1 MSIAKT
7 GVKWNKE
14 NFIKTVK
21 SNCFG
26 HTSNVIVDLVNFSES
41 TADNLS
47 WGKGESCGTMTY
59 KCKSEDYGLIPLFNL
74 TTNGKI
80 KFHINY
86 LRDKVESKEIVRD
99 YQLKLESNFMMDFDS
114 HEYPSDLSH
123 KIEDLFN
130 LKTEVDRFQA
140 DISGISARLK
150 Q

>member
-1 MSIAKT
+1 MN
-7 GVKWNKE
+7 KWNKE

-26 HTSNVIVDLVNFSES
+26 HTTNVIVDLVNFSEN

-59 KCKSEDYGLIPLFNL
+59 KCKSEDYGLVPLFNL

-86 LRDKVESKEIVRD
+86 MRDKVEAKEIIKD
-99 YQLKLESNFMMDFDS
+99 YQLKLESNFMMDFDAAL
-114 HEYPSDLSH
+114 YPSDLSH

-130 LKTEVDRFQA
+130 IKTEVDRFQDA
-140 DISGISARLK
+140 ISGISARLR

>member
-1 MSIAKT
+1 M
-7 GVKWNKE
+7 VKWDKV

-21 SNCFG
+21 NNCFG
-26 HTSNVIVDLVNFSES
+26 HTTNVIVDLVNFSEDN
-41 TADNLS
+41 ADNLS
-47 WGKGESCGTMTY
+47 WGKGENCGTMTY

-86 LRDKVESKEIVRD
+86 MRGKIEAKEIIKD

-114 HEYPSDLSH
+114 DLYPSDLSH

-130 LKTEVDRFQA
+130 IKAEVDQFQA
-140 DISGISARLK
+140 DISGISARLR

>member
-1 MSIAKT
+1 MRIVKN
-7 GVKWNKE
+7 KWNKE

-21 SNCFG
+21 TNCFG

-47 WGKGESCGTMTY
+47 WGKGENCGTMTY

-86 LRDKVESKEIVRD
+86 LRDKVESKEIVKD

-114 HEYPSDLSH
+114 LEYPSDLSH

>member
-1 MSIAKT
+1 MSIVKN
-7 GVKWNKE
+7 KWNKE

-21 SNCFG
+21 TNCFG

-47 WGKGESCGTMTY
+47 WGKGENCGTMTY

-86 LRDKVESKEIVRD
+86 LRDKVESKEIVKD

-114 HEYPSDLSH
+114 LEYPSDLSH

>member
-1 MSIAKT
+1 M
-7 GVKWNKE
+7 VRWDKE
-14 NFIKTVK
+14 NFIKSVK
-21 SNCFG
+21 NNCFG
-26 HTSNVIVDLVNFSES
+26 HTSNVIVDLVNFSAN

-86 LRDKVESKEIVRD
+86 MRDKIEAKEIIKD

-114 HEYPSDLSH
+114 NLYPSDVSH

-130 LKTEVDRFQA
+130 IKTEVDRFQDA
-140 DISGISARLK
+140 ISGISARLR

>member
-1 MSIAKT
+1 MNR
-7 GVKWNKE
+7 WNKE

-21 SNCFG
+21 NNCFG
-26 HTSNVIVDLVNFSES
+26 HTTNVIVDLVNFSED

-59 KCKSEDYGLIPLFNL
+59 KCKSEDYGLVPLFNL

-86 LRDKVESKEIVRD
+86 MRDKVEAKEIIKD

-114 HEYPSDLSH
+114 DLYPSDLSH

-130 LKTEVDRFQA
+130 IKTEVDRFQA
-140 DISGISARLK
+140 DISGITARLK

>member
-1 MSIAKT
+1 MI
-7 GVKWNKE
+7 KWNKE

-21 SNCFG
+21 TNCFG
-26 HTSNVIVDLVNFSES
+26 HTTNVIVDLVNFSED

-47 WGKGESCGTMTY
+47 WGKGENCGTMTF

-86 LRDKVESKEIVRD
+86 MRDKIGAKEIIKD

-114 HEYPSDLSH
+114 NLYPSDLSH

-130 LKTEVDRFQA
+130 IKTEVNRFQDA
-140 DISGISARLK
+140 ISGISARLR

>member
-1 MSIAKT
+1 MSEVKN
-7 GVKWNKE
+7 KWNKE

-21 SNCFG
+21 TNCFG

-86 LRDKVESKEIVRD
+86 LRDKVESKEIVKD

-114 HEYPSDLSH
+114 ELYPSDLSH